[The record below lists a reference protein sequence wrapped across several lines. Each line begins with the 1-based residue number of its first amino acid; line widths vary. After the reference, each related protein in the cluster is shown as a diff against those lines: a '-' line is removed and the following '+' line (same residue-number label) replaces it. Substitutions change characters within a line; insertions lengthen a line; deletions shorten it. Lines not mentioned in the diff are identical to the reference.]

1 MKRLFDLL
9 SSFLVLLFFLPF
21 GLCISLLIVLGSKGG
36 IFYKQQRVGKD
47 KNLFWLFKFRTMK
60 PNSDK
65 VQITIGNKDPR
76 VTGVG
81 YFLRKYKLDEI
92 PQLINILKGEMS
104 VVGPRPEVPKYVAL
118 YTAEQLKVLNVKP
131 GLTDYASLE
140 FVDESELLGA
150 SKDPEKTYI
159 EELIPIKTKLALK
172 YIEQQSMRTDLSI
185 IFATLRKIIR

>member
-1 MKRLFDLL
+1 
-9 SSFLVLLFFLPF
+9 
-21 GLCISLLIVLGSKGG
+21 
-36 IFYKQQRVGKD
+36 
-47 KNLFWLFKFRTMK
+47 MK

-76 VTGVG
+76 VTGIG

-150 SKDPEKTYI
+150 SKEPEKTYI

-172 YIEQQSMRTDLSI
+172 YIEQQSMLTDLSI

>member
-1 MKRLFDLL
+1 
-9 SSFLVLLFFLPF
+9 
-21 GLCISLLIVLGSKGG
+21 
-36 IFYKQQRVGKD
+36 
-47 KNLFWLFKFRTMK
+47 MK

-65 VQITIGNKDPR
+65 VQITIGSKDPR

-118 YTAEQLKVLNVKP
+118 YTAEQLKVLKVKP

-172 YIEQQSMRTDLSI
+172 YIEEQSMLTDLSI